1 MGEQNTVEVMVA
13 AASQA
18 ANHPK
23 QSAIGK
29 IIFFSQAVG
38 NLAMLTINPQSAKP
52 RPHRG
57 PAQAKVE
64 VANKR

>member
-18 ANHPK
+18 ANHPE

-38 NLAMLTINPQSAKP
+38 NWPC
-52 RPHRG
+52 
-57 PAQAKVE
+57 
-64 VANKR
+64 